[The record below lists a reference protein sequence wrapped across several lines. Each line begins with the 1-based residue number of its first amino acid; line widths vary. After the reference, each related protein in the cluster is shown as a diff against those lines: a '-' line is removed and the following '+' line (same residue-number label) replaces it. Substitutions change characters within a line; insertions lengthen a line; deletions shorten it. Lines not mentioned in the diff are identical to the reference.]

1 MARKESISRN
11 LKNNSGQNPEE
22 NQSDI
27 GKEEKKKKPD
37 FRKEITGIVLVG
49 LSVIVLLSLIW
60 GTFEFEKNLIGVVG
74 NFLFRGLF
82 TLMGLSSF
90 AFAAGLM
97 FISVSLIRN
106 QILRFQIYQILGT
119 ILLIT
124 GISSFINITIGG
136 LLIAGLK
143 IEGVIGYHLGSVLK
157 SLFGAIGGGVLSVV
171 FFMIGL
177 TLTTS
182 ISSVDIIRK
191 LFSFLK
197 KTFLFIFVKTDE
209 VLDKTL
215 PDGKDTQIEEK
226 KEDVKIIK
234 PEKTVIEVLKKNDEK
249 EKAEPLIVETI
260 VKEKKKEKPPKKKEE
275 KEEKISVS
283 DGEYVLPSSA
293 LLKMPPKNS
302 RKINEEELKEYARR
316 LEEKFKNFDID
327 SKVVN
332 IRPGPVITMYEMA
345 PGPGVKLSKI
355 LALSNDIAM
364 ALEATK
370 VRILAPI
377 PGKSVVGVE
386 VPNKEREGVYLREI
400 LEDKAFTD
408 SNKILPLA
416 IGKNSEGVPF
426 VVDLTKMPHL
436 LVAGATGAGK
446 SVSVNTMLMSI
457 LFKHRPD
464 DVKFILV
471 DPKVVE
477 LSIYE
482 GIPHL
487 MLPVV
492 TDPQKAAIALKWAVN
507 EMEKRYHKLAML
519 GVRDIINFNK
529 KADKILKGDEKIPEG
544 YEEMTGEPL
553 KRLEYIVLIVDEF
566 ADLMMVAPKDVE
578 SCVTRLSQMAR
589 AVGIHLILATQR
601 PSTDVISGIIKAN
614 FPARISFRVASQI
627 DSRTILD
634 SQGAE
639 ALLGMG
645 DMLVYLPGASNRL
658 ERVHGAYVDEE
669 EIKEVVKFLKSQGAP
684 VYKDEILEVE
694 EVQESSDGSGSED
707 ERLYQEAVNIVKTT
721 RNASISMLQRR
732 LNIGFNR
739 AARMV
744 EQMEKEGIVGPAN
757 GSKPRQVLI

>member
-1 MARKESISRN
+1 MPEKDKENKR
-11 LKNNSGQNPEE
+11 EE
-22 NQSDI
+22 RLDY
-27 GKEEKKKKPD
+27 K
-37 FRKEITGIVLVG
+37 KEISGI
-49 LSVIVLLSLIW
+49 LLLGISLIMFISLLW
-60 GTFEFEKNLIGVVG
+60 GSFEFKDNLIGVVG
-74 NFLFRGLF
+74 NYLFRSLF
-82 TLMGLSSF
+82 YLMGLSSF
-90 AFAAGLM
+90 ALAFGLI
-97 FISVSLIRN
+97 FVSISLMRN
-106 QILRFQIYQILGT
+106 QMARFQIFQIVGT
-119 ILLIT
+119 ILLI
-124 GISSFINITIGG
+124 IAVSAFLNITIGG
-136 LLIAGLK
+136 LFIAGLK
-143 IEGVIGYHLGSVLK
+143 IEGILGFYIGGWLGR
-157 SLFGAIGGGVLSVV
+157 LFGALGGGIITVLL
-171 FFMIGL
+171 FLIGL
-177 TLTTS
+177 TLTTN
-182 ISSVDIIRK
+182 ISSVEILKRIYG
-191 LFSFLK
+191 FLK
-197 KTFLFIFVKTDE
+197 SVFAFVFKKTDG
-209 VLDKTL
+209 VLDKTV
-215 PDGKDTQIEEK
+215 PEIEEEK
-226 KEDVKIIK
+226 DVKIETA
-234 PEKTVIEVLKKNDEK
+234 PEKKTVIEVVKRGE
-249 EKAEPLIVETI
+249 ERGEPKIVEPPAK
-260 VKEKKKEKPPKKKEE
+260 KEKKKDKETRKEKTE

-283 DGEYVLPSSA
+283 DGEFVLPSTS

-302 RKINEEELKEYARR
+302 RKINEDELKEYARR
-316 LEEKFKNFDID
+316 LEEKFRNFGIE

-386 VPNKEREGVYLREI
+386 VPNKERETVFLREI

-408 SNKILPLA
+408 SNKIIPLA
-416 IGKNSEGVPF
+416 IGKNSEGNPF

-457 LFKHRPD
+457 LYKHSPD

-487 MLPVV
+487 LLPVV
-492 TDPQKAAIALKWAVN
+492 TDPQKAAVALKWAVN
-507 EMEKRYHKLAML
+507 EMEKRYHQLAML

-529 KADKILKGDEKIPEG
+529 KADRILKGDENIPEG
-544 YEEMTGEPL
+544 YEEVTGEPL

-658 ERVHGAYVDEE
+658 DRVHGAYVDEE

-684 VYKDEILEVE
+684 VYKEEILNVE
-694 EVQESSDGSGSED
+694 EVPEDVDAGGSED
-707 ERLYQEAVNIVKTT
+707 EKLYLEAVNIVKST

-732 LNIGFNR
+732 LGIGFNR
-739 AARMV
+739 AAKLV
-744 EQMEKEGIVGPAN
+744 EQMEKDGIVGPPN
-757 GSKPRQVLI
+757 GSKPRQVLV

>member
-1 MARKESISRN
+1 MPEKEKEN
-11 LKNNSGQNPEE
+11 KNQERL
-22 NQSDI
+22 DY
-27 GKEEKKKKPD
+27 K
-37 FRKEITGIVLVG
+37 KEIMGILLLG
-49 LSVIVLLSLIW
+49 ISIIVTLSLIW
-60 GTFEFEKNLIGVVG
+60 GVFGFKSNLIGVVG
-74 NFLFRGLF
+74 SFLFKSLF
-82 TLMGLSSF
+82 YLMGLSSF
-90 AFAAGLM
+90 ALAFGLI
-97 FISVSLIRN
+97 FLSVSLIRN
-106 QILRFQIYQILGT
+106 QMLRFQVYQIIGT
-119 ILLIT
+119 LLLI
-124 GISSFINITIGG
+124 GAVSSFLYITVGG
-136 LLIAGLK
+136 LQIAGLK
-143 IEGVIGYHLGSVLK
+143 IEGIVGYYTGGWFVK
-157 SLFGAIGGGVLSVV
+157 LFGFIGGGIVSLLM
-171 FFMIGL
+171 FLMGL
-177 TLTTS
+177 TLTTN
-182 ISSVDIIRK
+182 ISSIDLIKRIGGLVK
-191 LFSFLK
+191 SVFAFLFK
-197 KTFLFIFVKTDE
+197 KTDA

-215 PDGKDTQIEEK
+215 PNIEAERETEIVQAEEK
-226 KEDVKIIK
+226 R
-234 PEKTVIEVLKKNDEK
+234 PVIEVVKRGE
-249 EKAEPLIVETI
+249 ERSEPSIIEPPV
-260 VKEKKKEKPPKKKEE
+260 KKERKKEPKKKTEQEEREE
-275 KEEKISVS
+275 KVSVS
-283 DGEYVLPSSA
+283 DGEFVLPPIS
-293 LLKMPPKNS
+293 LLKMPPKS
-302 RKINEEELKEYARR
+302 SKKINEDELKEYARR
-316 LEEKFKNFDID
+316 LEEKFRNFGIE

-386 VPNKEREGVYLREI
+386 VPNKERETVFLREI

-408 SNKILPLA
+408 SNKIIPLA
-416 IGKNSEGVPF
+416 IGKNSEGSPF
-426 VVDLTKMPHL
+426 VIDLTKMPHL

-457 LFKHRPD
+457 LYKHSPD

-487 MLPVV
+487 LLPVV
-492 TDPQKAAIALKWAVN
+492 TDPQKAAVALKWAVN
-507 EMEKRYHKLAML
+507 EMEKRYHQLAML

-529 KADKILKGDEKIPEG
+529 KVDKILKGDENIPEG
-544 YEEMTGEPL
+544 YEEVTGEPL

-639 ALLGMG
+639 TLLGMG
-645 DMLVYLPGASNRL
+645 DMLVYLPGASSRL

-669 EIKEVVKFLKSQGAP
+669 EIKEVVKFLRSQGAP
-684 VYKDEILEVE
+684 SYKEEILNVE
-694 EVQESSDGSGSED
+694 DVPEGAEEGGGGGD
-707 ERLYQEAVNIVKTT
+707 ERLYQEAVNIVKST

-732 LNIGFNR
+732 LGIGFNR
-739 AARMV
+739 AARLI
-744 EQMEKEGIVGPAN
+744 EQMEKDGIVGPPN
-757 GSKPRQVLI
+757 GSKPRQVLV

>member
-1 MARKESISRN
+1 MPEKEKEN
-11 LKNNSGQNPEE
+11 KNQERL
-22 NQSDI
+22 DY
-27 GKEEKKKKPD
+27 K
-37 FRKEITGIVLVG
+37 KEIMGILLLG
-49 LSVIVLLSLIW
+49 ISIIVTLSLIW
-60 GTFEFEKNLIGVVG
+60 GVFGFKSNLIGVVG
-74 NFLFRGLF
+74 SFLFKSLF
-82 TLMGLSSF
+82 YLMGLSSF
-90 AFAAGLM
+90 ALAFGLI
-97 FISVSLIRN
+97 FLSVSLIRN
-106 QILRFQIYQILGT
+106 QMLRFQVYQIIGT
-119 ILLIT
+119 LLLI
-124 GISSFINITIGG
+124 GAVSSFLYITVGG

-143 IEGVIGYHLGSVLK
+143 IEGIVGYYTGGWFVK
-157 SLFGAIGGGVLSVV
+157 LFGFIGGGIVSLLM
-171 FFMIGL
+171 FLMGL
-177 TLTTS
+177 TLTTN
-182 ISSVDIIRK
+182 ISSIDLIKRIGGLVK
-191 LFSFLK
+191 SVFAFLFK
-197 KTFLFIFVKTDE
+197 KTDA

-215 PDGKDTQIEEK
+215 PNIEAERETEIVQAEEK
-226 KEDVKIIK
+226 R
-234 PEKTVIEVLKKNDEK
+234 PVIEVVKRGE
-249 EKAEPLIVETI
+249 ERGEPSIIEPPV
-260 VKEKKKEKPPKKKEE
+260 KKERKKEPKKKTEQEEREE
-275 KEEKISVS
+275 KVSVS
-283 DGEYVLPSSA
+283 DGEFVLPPIS
-293 LLKMPPKNS
+293 LLKMPPKS
-302 RKINEEELKEYARR
+302 SKKINEDELKEYARR
-316 LEEKFKNFDID
+316 LEEKFRNFGIE

-386 VPNKEREGVYLREI
+386 VPNKERETVFLREI

-408 SNKILPLA
+408 SNKIIPLA
-416 IGKNSEGVPF
+416 IGKNSEGSPF
-426 VVDLTKMPHL
+426 VIDLTKMPHL

-457 LFKHRPD
+457 LYKHSPD

-487 MLPVV
+487 LLPVV
-492 TDPQKAAIALKWAVN
+492 TDPQKAAVALKWAVN
-507 EMEKRYHKLAML
+507 EMEKRYHQLAML

-529 KADKILKGDEKIPEG
+529 KVDKILKGDENIPEG
-544 YEEMTGEPL
+544 YEEVTGEPL

-639 ALLGMG
+639 TLLGMG
-645 DMLVYLPGASNRL
+645 DMLVYLPGASSRL

-669 EIKEVVKFLKSQGAP
+669 EIKEVVKFLRSQGAP
-684 VYKDEILEVE
+684 SYKEEILNVE
-694 EVQESSDGSGSED
+694 DVPDGAEEGGGGGD
-707 ERLYQEAVNIVKTT
+707 ERLYQEAVNIVKST

-732 LNIGFNR
+732 LGIGFNR
-739 AARMV
+739 AARLI
-744 EQMEKEGIVGPAN
+744 EQMEKDGIVGPPN
-757 GSKPRQVLI
+757 GSKPRQVLV

>member
-1 MARKESISRN
+1 MPEKEKEN
-11 LKNNSGQNPEE
+11 KNQERL
-22 NQSDI
+22 DY
-27 GKEEKKKKPD
+27 K
-37 FRKEITGIVLVG
+37 KEIMGILLLG
-49 LSVIVLLSLIW
+49 ISIIVTLSLIW
-60 GTFEFEKNLIGVVG
+60 GVFGFKSNLIGVVG
-74 NFLFRGLF
+74 SFLFKSLF
-82 TLMGLSSF
+82 YLMGLSSF
-90 AFAAGLM
+90 ALAFGLI
-97 FISVSLIRN
+97 FLSVSLIRN
-106 QILRFQIYQILGT
+106 QMLRFQVYQIIGT
-119 ILLIT
+119 LLLI
-124 GISSFINITIGG
+124 GAVSSFLYITVGG

-143 IEGVIGYHLGSVLK
+143 IEGIVGYYTGGWFVK
-157 SLFGAIGGGVLSVV
+157 LFGFIGGGIVSLLM
-171 FFMIGL
+171 FLIGL
-177 TLTTS
+177 TLTTN
-182 ISSVDIIRK
+182 ISSIDLIKRIGGLVK
-191 LFSFLK
+191 SVFAFMFK
-197 KTFLFIFVKTDE
+197 KTDA

-215 PDGKDTQIEEK
+215 PNIEAEREPEIVQAEEK
-226 KEDVKIIK
+226 R
-234 PEKTVIEVLKKNDEK
+234 PVIEVVKRGE
-249 EKAEPLIVETI
+249 ERGEPSIIEPPV
-260 VKEKKKEKPPKKKEE
+260 KKERKKEPKKKTEQEEREE
-275 KEEKISVS
+275 KVSVS
-283 DGEYVLPSSA
+283 DGEFVLPPIS
-293 LLKMPPKNS
+293 LLKMPPKS
-302 RKINEEELKEYARR
+302 SKKINEDELKEYARR
-316 LEEKFKNFDID
+316 LEEKFRNFGIE

-386 VPNKEREGVYLREI
+386 VPNKERETVFLREI
-400 LEDKAFTD
+400 LEDKAFID
-408 SNKILPLA
+408 SNKIIPLA
-416 IGKNSEGVPF
+416 IGKNSEGSPF
-426 VVDLTKMPHL
+426 VIDLTKMPHL

-457 LFKHRPD
+457 LFKHSPD

-487 MLPVV
+487 LLPVV
-492 TDPQKAAIALKWAVN
+492 TDPQKAAVALKWAVN
-507 EMEKRYHKLAML
+507 EMEKRYHQLAML

-529 KADKILKGDEKIPEG
+529 KVDKILKGDENIPEG
-544 YEEMTGEPL
+544 YEEVTGEPL

-639 ALLGMG
+639 TLLGMG
-645 DMLVYLPGASNRL
+645 DMLVYLPGASSRL

-669 EIKEVVKFLKSQGAP
+669 EIKEVVKFLRSQGAP
-684 VYKDEILEVE
+684 SYKEEILNVE
-694 EVQESSDGSGSED
+694 DVPDGAEEGGGGGD
-707 ERLYQEAVNIVKTT
+707 ERLYQEAVNIVKST

-732 LNIGFNR
+732 LGIGFNR
-739 AARMV
+739 AARLI
-744 EQMEKEGIVGPAN
+744 EQMEKDGIVGPPN
-757 GSKPRQVLI
+757 GSKPRQVLV

>member
-1 MARKESISRN
+1 MASNENSKENSREIPKESV
-11 LKNNSGQNPEE
+11 
-22 NQSDI
+22 
-27 GKEEKKKKPD
+27 KEPKKQRPD
-37 FRKEITGIVLVG
+37 FKKEITGIVLAG
-49 LSVIVLLSLIW
+49 ISVIFLLSLIW
-60 GTFEFEKNLIGVVG
+60 GTFEFEQNLIGVAG
-74 NFLFRGLF
+74 NFLFRSIFSL
-82 TLMGLSSF
+82 LGLSSF
-90 AFAAGLM
+90 AMAAGLM
-97 FISVSLIRN
+97 FISFSLIRN
-106 QILRFQIYQILGT
+106 QILRFQIYQIIGT
-119 ILLIT
+119 VLLIT
-124 GISSFINITIGG
+124 GISAFIHIAANGF
-136 LLIAGLK
+136 LIAGLK
-143 IEGVIGYHLGSVLK
+143 IEGIAGYYLGRFVK
-157 SLFGAIGGGVLSVV
+157 SLFGAIGGGVISVV
-171 FFMIGL
+171 LFMTGL

-182 ISSVDIIRK
+182 ISSVDIMVSV
-191 LFSFLK
+191 FSFLK
-197 KTFLFIFVKTDE
+197 KVFLFLFRKTDE
-209 VLDKTL
+209 ALDKTI
-215 PDGKDTQIEEK
+215 PDNEAGKSDKNMEE
-226 KEDVKIIK
+226 VKIIK
-234 PEKTVIEVLKKNDEK
+234 PEKPAIEVVKKDDEV
-249 EKAEPLIVETI
+249 KAEPRITKTPALS
-260 VKEKKKEKPPKKKEE
+260 EKKKEKTQKKKEE
-275 KEEKISVS
+275 KDEKISVS
-283 DGEYVLPSSA
+283 DGEYILPSTS
-293 LLKMPPKNS
+293 LLKATPRNA

-316 LEEKFKNFDID
+316 LEEKFRNFDIE
-327 SKVVN
+327 SRVVN

-386 VPNKEREGVYLREI
+386 VPNREREGVFLREI

-416 IGKNSEGVPF
+416 IGKNSEGAPF

-457 LFKHRPD
+457 LFKHHPD
-464 DVKFILV
+464 EVKFILV

-519 GVRDIINFNK
+519 GVRDIVNFNK

-553 KRLEYIVLIVDEF
+553 KKLEYIVLIVDEF

-669 EIKEVVKFLKSQGAP
+669 EIKEVVKFLKSQGSP
-684 VYKDEILEVE
+684 VYKEEILEVE
-694 EVQESSDGSGSED
+694 EVTENSEGSGSED

-739 AARMV
+739 AARLV
-744 EQMEKEGIVGPAN
+744 EQMEREGIVGPAN

>member
-1 MARKESISRN
+1 MSSKS
-11 LKNNSGQNPEE
+11 NSTKAQEEEVKKQKGQEFNC
-22 NQSDI
+22 
-27 GKEEKKKKPD
+27 K
-37 FRKEITGIVLVG
+37 KEIIGIALIG
-49 LSVIVLLSLIW
+49 ISVILLLSLTG
-60 GTFEFEKNLIGVVG
+60 GTFGFESSFVGSVG
-74 NFLFRGLF
+74 NFLFKNVF
-82 TLMGLSSF
+82 M
-90 AFAAGLM
+90 
-97 FISVSLIRN
+97 
-106 QILRFQIYQILGT
+106 
-119 ILLIT
+119 IT
-124 GISSFINITIGG
+124 GISSFALAIGLFIISISLIRNQLLKFQLYQIIGTILLIIGLSAFVNLVFGGSLISGLRIEGVVGYYCGG
-136 LLIAGLK
+136 LLK
-143 IEGVIGYHLGSVLK
+143 SFFGS
-157 SLFGAIGGGVLSVV
+157 IGGSIVSLILL
-171 FFMIGL
+171 MMGL

-182 ISSVDIIRK
+182 ISSLSIIVG
-191 LFSFLK
+191 LFSFFK
-197 KTFLFIFVKTDE
+197 RIFSFIVKKTDE
-209 VLDKTL
+209 VLDKAL
-215 PDGKDTQIEEK
+215 PEINSEKGKGT
-226 KEDVKIIK
+226 EDSFKIIK
-234 PEKTVIEVLKKNDEK
+234 NDK
-249 EKAEPLIVETI
+249 PAVEI
-260 VKEKKKEKPPKKKEE
+260 VKNSANEIRSEPQIIETAAVKERKRDKSQKRKEE
-275 KEEKISVS
+275 REVSISAS
-283 DGEYVLPSSA
+283 DSGEYILPSTS
-293 LLKMPPKNS
+293 LLKMPPKS
-302 RKINEEELKEYARR
+302 AKKINEEDLKEYARR
-316 LEEKFKNFDID
+316 LEEKFRTFGIE

-345 PGPGVKLSKI
+345 PAPGVKLSKI
-355 LALSNDIAM
+355 VALSNDIAM

-386 VPNKEREGVYLREI
+386 VPNKERENVFLREI
-400 LEDKAFTD
+400 LEDRAFTD
-408 SNKILPLA
+408 SNKVLPLA
-416 IGKNSEGVPF
+416 IGKNSEGLPF

-446 SVSVNTMLMSI
+446 SVSINTMLMSI
-457 LFKHRPD
+457 LFKHYPD
-464 DVKFILV
+464 SVKLILV

-529 KADKILKGDEKIPEG
+529 KAEKIIKGDEKMPEG
-544 YEEMTGEPL
+544 YEEMTGEKL
-553 KRLEYIVLIVDEF
+553 KRLEYIIVIVDEF

-639 ALLGMG
+639 SLLGMG
-645 DMLVYLPGASNRL
+645 DMLVYLPGASSRL
-658 ERVHGAYVDEE
+658 ERVHGAYVDEDD
-669 EIKEVVKFLKSQGAP
+669 IKEVVKFLKSQGVP
-684 VYKDEILEVE
+684 IYKEEILDVE
-694 EVQESSDGSGSED
+694 EVPDISDAMGSED
-707 ERLYQEAVNIVKTT
+707 QKLYQEAVNIVKTT

-739 AARMV
+739 AARLI
-744 EQMEKEGIVGPAN
+744 EQMEKDGIVGPAN

>member
-1 MARKESISRN
+1 MPEKEKEN
-11 LKNNSGQNPEE
+11 KNQERL
-22 NQSDI
+22 DY
-27 GKEEKKKKPD
+27 K
-37 FRKEITGIVLVG
+37 KEIMGILLLG
-49 LSVIVLLSLIW
+49 ISIIVTLSLIW
-60 GTFEFEKNLIGVVG
+60 GVFGFKSNLIGVVG
-74 NFLFRGLF
+74 SFLFKSLF
-82 TLMGLSSF
+82 YLMGLSSF
-90 AFAAGLM
+90 ALAFGLI
-97 FISVSLIRN
+97 FLSVSLIRN
-106 QILRFQIYQILGT
+106 QMLRFQVYQIIGT
-119 ILLIT
+119 LLLIEAV
-124 GISSFINITIGG
+124 SSFLYITVGG

-143 IEGVIGYHLGSVLK
+143 IEGIVGYYTGGWFVK
-157 SLFGAIGGGVLSVV
+157 LFGFIGGGIVSLLM
-171 FFMIGL
+171 FLMGL
-177 TLTTS
+177 TLTTN
-182 ISSVDIIRK
+182 ISSIDLIKRIGGLVK
-191 LFSFLK
+191 SVFAFLFK
-197 KTFLFIFVKTDE
+197 KTDA

-215 PDGKDTQIEEK
+215 PNIEAEREPEIAQAEEK
-226 KEDVKIIK
+226 R
-234 PEKTVIEVLKKNDEK
+234 PVIEVVKRGE
-249 EKAEPLIVETI
+249 ERSEPSIIEPPV
-260 VKEKKKEKPPKKKEE
+260 KKERKKEPKKKTEQEEREE
-275 KEEKISVS
+275 KVSVS
-283 DGEYVLPSSA
+283 DGEFILPPIS
-293 LLKMPPKNS
+293 LLKMPPKS
-302 RKINEEELKEYARR
+302 SKKINEDELKEYARR
-316 LEEKFKNFDID
+316 LEEKFRNFGIE

-386 VPNKEREGVYLREI
+386 VPNKERETVFLREI

-408 SNKILPLA
+408 SNKIIPLA
-416 IGKNSEGVPF
+416 IGKNSEGSPF
-426 VVDLTKMPHL
+426 VIDLTKMPHL

-457 LFKHRPD
+457 LYKHSPD

-487 MLPVV
+487 LLPVV
-492 TDPQKAAIALKWAVN
+492 TDPQKAAVALKWAVN
-507 EMEKRYHKLAML
+507 EMEKRYHQLAML

-529 KADKILKGDEKIPEG
+529 KVDKILKGDENIPEG
-544 YEEMTGEPL
+544 YEEVTGEPL

-639 ALLGMG
+639 TLLGMG
-645 DMLVYLPGASNRL
+645 DMLVYLPGASSRL

-669 EIKEVVKFLKSQGAP
+669 EIKEVVKFLRSQGAP
-684 VYKDEILEVE
+684 SYKEEILNVEDVPEGVE
-694 EVQESSDGSGSED
+694 EGGGGGD
-707 ERLYQEAVNIVKTT
+707 ERLYQEAVNIVKST

-732 LNIGFNR
+732 LGIGFNR
-739 AARMV
+739 AARLI
-744 EQMEKEGIVGPAN
+744 EQMEKDGIVGPPN
-757 GSKPRQVLI
+757 GSKPRQVLV

>member
-1 MARKESISRN
+1 VFGFGS
-11 LKNNSGQNPEE
+11 
-22 NQSDI
+22 
-27 GKEEKKKKPD
+27 
-37 FRKEITGIVLVG
+37 
-49 LSVIVLLSLIW
+49 
-60 GTFEFEKNLIGVVG
+60 NLIGVVG
-74 NFLFRGLF
+74 SFLFKSLF
-82 TLMGLSSF
+82 YLMGLSSF
-90 AFAAGLM
+90 ALAFGLI
-97 FISVSLIRN
+97 FLSVSLIRN
-106 QILRFQIYQILGT
+106 QMLRFQVYQIIGT
-119 ILLIT
+119 LLLI
-124 GISSFINITIGG
+124 GAVSSFLYITVGG

-143 IEGVIGYHLGSVLK
+143 IEGIVGYYTGGWFVK
-157 SLFGAIGGGVLSVV
+157 LFGFIGGGIVSLLM
-171 FFMIGL
+171 FLIGL
-177 TLTTS
+177 TLTTN
-182 ISSVDIIRK
+182 ISSIDLIKRIGGLLKSVFAF
-191 LFSFLK
+191 LFK
-197 KTFLFIFVKTDE
+197 KTDA

-215 PDGKDTQIEEK
+215 PNIEAEREPEIAQAEEK
-226 KEDVKIIK
+226 R
-234 PEKTVIEVLKKNDEK
+234 PVIEVVKRGE
-249 EKAEPLIVETI
+249 ERGEPSIIEPPV
-260 VKEKKKEKPPKKKEE
+260 KKERKKEPKKKTEQEEREE
-275 KEEKISVS
+275 KVSVS
-283 DGEYVLPSSA
+283 DGEFVLPPTS
-293 LLKMPPKNS
+293 LLKMPPKS
-302 RKINEEELKEYARR
+302 SKKINEEELKEYARR
-316 LEEKFKNFDID
+316 LEEKFRNFGIE
-327 SKVVN
+327 SRVVN

-345 PGPGVKLSKI
+345 PAPGVKLSKI

-386 VPNKEREGVYLREI
+386 VPNKERETVFLREI

-408 SNKILPLA
+408 SNKIIPLA
-416 IGKNSEGVPF
+416 IGKNSEGSPF
-426 VVDLTKMPHL
+426 VIDLTKMPHL

-457 LFKHRPD
+457 LYKHSPD

-482 GIPHL
+482 GMPHL
-487 MLPVV
+487 LLPVV
-492 TDPQKAAIALKWAVN
+492 TDPQKAAVALKWAVN
-507 EMEKRYHKLAML
+507 EMEKRYHQLAML

-529 KADKILKGDEKIPEG
+529 KVDKILKGDENIPDG
-544 YEEMTGEPL
+544 YEEVTGEPL

-639 ALLGMG
+639 TLLGMG
-645 DMLVYLPGASNRL
+645 DMLVYLPGASSRL

-669 EIKEVVKFLKSQGAP
+669 EIKEVVKFLRSQGAP
-684 VYKDEILEVE
+684 SYKEEILNVE
-694 EVQESSDGSGSED
+694 DVPEGAEEGGGGGD
-707 ERLYQEAVNIVKTT
+707 ERLYQEAVNIVKST

-732 LNIGFNR
+732 LGIGFNR
-739 AARMV
+739 AARLI
-744 EQMEKEGIVGPAN
+744 EQMEKDGIVGPPN
-757 GSKPRQVLI
+757 GSKPRQVLV

>member
-1 MARKESISRN
+1 MSDKIE
-11 LKNNSGQNPEE
+11 KNRSL
-22 NQSDI
+22 DI
-27 GKEEKKKKPD
+27 K
-37 FRKEITGIVLVG
+37 KEIFGILLFG
-49 LSVIVLLSLIW
+49 FSIISLLSIIW
-60 GTFEFEKNLIGVVG
+60 GTFEFKANLVG
-74 NFLFRGLF
+74 TAGSFIFRGLF
-82 TLMGLSSF
+82 SLMGLASF
-90 AFAAGLM
+90 ALVAGMM

-106 QILRFQIYQILGT
+106 QTVKFQIYQVIGT
-119 ILLIT
+119 ILLIVSM
-124 GISSFINITIGG
+124 SSFINIVMGG
-136 LLIAGLK
+136 LLIAGIK
-143 IEGVIGYHLGSVLK
+143 IEGIIGFYTGK
-157 SLFGAIGGGVLSVV
+157 AIGSLFGAVGGVIVSILL
-171 FFMIGL
+171 FFIG
-177 TLTTS
+177 TTITAN
-182 ISSVDIIRK
+182 ISSVDLAVKIIGAIK
-191 LFSFLK
+191 TISVWLFK
-197 KTFLFIFVKTDE
+197 KGDE
-209 VLDKTL
+209 VLEKTL
-215 PDGKDTQIEEK
+215 PDPDKEKEVDAKIVKPIEEPAV
-226 KEDVKIIK
+226 EVVKDETPAQK
-234 PEKTVIEVLKKNDEK
+234 PGTKIAPEV
-249 EKAEPLIVETI
+249 
-260 VKEKKKEKPPKKKEE
+260 EKKKEKHKEKV

-283 DGEYVLPSSA
+283 DGEFMLPSTS
-293 LLKMPPKNS
+293 LLKAPQKNA

-316 LEEKFKNFDID
+316 LEEKFRNFDIE

-345 PGPGVKLSKI
+345 PGPGVKLSRI

-386 VPNKEREGVYLREI
+386 VPNKERESVLLREI
-400 LEDKAFTD
+400 LEDKAFVD
-408 SNKILPLA
+408 SNKAIPLA
-416 IGKNSEGVPF
+416 IGKNSEGIPF

-457 LFKHRPD
+457 LYKHTPD

-477 LSIYE
+477 LSIYD

-487 MLPVV
+487 LLPVV
-492 TDPQKAAIALKWAVN
+492 TDPQKAAIALKWAVQ
-507 EMEKRYHKLAML
+507 EMEKRYHRLAML

-529 KADKILKGDEKIPEG
+529 KVEKILKGNEKLPEG
-544 YEEMTGEPL
+544 YEEMIGEPP

-639 ALLGMG
+639 TLLGMG
-645 DMLVYLPGASNRL
+645 DMLVYLPGASSRL

-669 EIKEVVKFLKSQGAP
+669 EIKEVVKFLKSQGTP
-684 VYKDEILEVE
+684 DYKDEILNVP
-694 EVQESSDGSGSED
+694 DGED
-707 ERLYQEAVNIVKTT
+707 TSQTDGDNADDDRLYLEAVNIVKTT
-721 RNASISMLQRR
+721 RNASISYLQRR
-732 LNIGFNR
+732 LSIGFNK
-739 AARMV
+739 AAKMIER
-744 EQMEKEGIVGPAN
+744 MEKDGIVSPPNA
-757 GSKPRQVLI
+757 SKQRQVLV

>member
-1 MARKESISRN
+1 MAHKENSKESFRERSRDT
-11 LKNNSGQNPEE
+11 P
-22 NQSDI
+22 
-27 GKEEKKKKPD
+27 KEEKRVDLDYK
-37 FRKEITGIVLVG
+37 KEIFGILLVG
-49 LSVIVLLSLIW
+49 ISIIVLLSLIW
-60 GTFEFEKNLIGVVG
+60 GTFELKKNLIGVVG
-74 NFLFRGLF
+74 NYIFKGLF
-82 TLMGLSSF
+82 SLMGLSSF
-90 AFAAGLM
+90 AFAIGLL
-97 FISVSLIRN
+97 FISISMIKN
-106 QILRFQIYQILGT
+106 QVLRFQIYQVIGT
-119 ILLIT
+119 ILLIIGVST
-124 GISSFINITIGG
+124 FINIIMGG
-136 LLIAGLK
+136 QIVAGLK
-143 IEGVIGYHLGSVLK
+143 IEGAAGYFLGGFLK
-157 SLFGAIGGGVLSVV
+157 SLFGSIGGGILSIIL
-171 FFMIGL
+171 FMIGV

-182 ISSVDIIRK
+182 ISSVDILLAIFSSIKR
-191 LFSFLK
+191 LFYWFFK
-197 KTFLFIFVKTDE
+197 KTDE
-209 VLDKTL
+209 ALDKTI
-215 PDGKDTQIEEK
+215 PDIEK
-226 KEDVKIIK
+226 KEEVKIVK
-234 PEKTVIEVLKKNDEK
+234 PENSSIEVIKKDELPPV
-249 EKAEPLIVETI
+249 EPRIIEPVNN
-260 VKEKKKEKPPKKKEE
+260 KKRPRQTQKKSEEE
-275 KEEKISVS
+275 KVSVL
-283 DGEYVLPSSA
+283 DGEYILPSTT
-293 LLKMPPKNS
+293 LLKMPPRNS
-302 RKINEEELKEYARR
+302 KRLNEEELKEYARR
-316 LEEKFKNFDID
+316 LEEKFRNFDIE

-377 PGKSVVGVE
+377 PGRSVVGVE

-400 LEDKAFTD
+400 LEDKTFTD

-416 IGKNSEGVPF
+416 IGKNSEGLPF
-426 VVDLTKMPHL
+426 VVDLTRMPHL

-446 SVSVNTMLMSI
+446 SVSINTMLMSI
-457 LFKHRPD
+457 LFKHHPD

-529 KADKILKGDEKIPEG
+529 KADKILKGEENLPEG
-544 YEEMTGEPL
+544 YEEMVGEPL

-645 DMLVYLPGASNRL
+645 DMLVYLPGSSSRL

-669 EIKEVVKFLKSQGAP
+669 EIKEVVKFLKSQGSP

-694 EVQESSDGSGSED
+694 EAQSNTDVAGSDD

-739 AARMV
+739 AARLV
-744 EQMEKEGIVGPAN
+744 EQMEKDGIVGPAN

>member
-1 MARKESISRN
+1 MAQKE
-11 LKNNSGQNPEE
+11 NSKVNSKVNSKEPPKENKREE
-22 NQSDI
+22 LNYT
-27 GKEEKKKKPD
+27 
-37 FRKEITGIVLVG
+37 KEIIGILIVG
-49 LSVIVLLSLIW
+49 ISIILLLSLIW
-60 GTFEFEKNLIGVVG
+60 GAFEFQKNLIGIVG
-74 NFLFRGLF
+74 NYLFKGLF
-82 TLMGLSSF
+82 LLMGLSSF
-90 AFAAGLM
+90 AFAIGLL
-97 FISVSLIRN
+97 FISISMIRR
-106 QILRFQIYQILGT
+106 QVLRFQIYQIIGT
-119 ILLIT
+119 ILLIV
-124 GISSFINITIGG
+124 GVSAFIHIIMGG

-143 IEGVIGYHLGSVLK
+143 IEGVVGYYLGSLLK
-157 SLFGAIGGGVLSVV
+157 SLFGAIGGGILSVV
-171 FFMIGL
+171 LFMMGI
-177 TLTTS
+177 TLTTN
-182 ISSVDIIRK
+182 ISSVDILMTSFSYIK
-191 LFSFLK
+191 KFLYWLFK
-197 KTFLFIFVKTDE
+197 KTDN
-209 VLDKTL
+209 VLDKTI
-215 PDGKDTQIEEK
+215 PDAEKEEEIK
-226 KEDVKIIK
+226 IVKPDK
-234 PEKTVIEVLKKNDEK
+234 QNIEVVKKDELPVV
-249 EKAEPLIVETI
+249 EPVIIESS
-260 VKEKKKEKPPKKKEE
+260 VKEKPARTPRKPKEE

-283 DGEYVLPSSA
+283 DGEYILPSTS
-293 LLKMPPKNS
+293 LLKMPPKS
-302 RKINEEELKEYARR
+302 AKKLNEEELKEYARR
-316 LEEKFKNFDID
+316 LEEKFRNFDIE

-416 IGKNSEGVPF
+416 IGKNSEGLPF

-457 LFKHRPD
+457 LFKHHPD
-464 DVKFILV
+464 NVKFILV

-507 EMEKRYHKLAML
+507 EMETRYHKLAML
-519 GVRDIINFNK
+519 GVRDIVNFNK
-529 KADKILKGDEKIPEG
+529 KADKILKGEEKIPEG
-544 YEEMTGEPL
+544 YEEIVGEPL

-645 DMLVYLPGASNRL
+645 DMLVYLPGASSRL

-694 EVQESSDGSGSED
+694 EAQSNTDMAGSDD
-707 ERLYQEAVNIVKTT
+707 ERLYMEAVNIVKNT

-739 AARMV
+739 AARLV

>member
-1 MARKESISRN
+1 MAHKGSHSKKLEETTQENSKDSSKEGI
-11 LKNNSGQNPEE
+11 K
-22 NQSDI
+22 
-27 GKEEKKKKPD
+27 GKRLDYK
-37 FRKEITGIVLVG
+37 KEIIGIVLIGV
-49 LSVIVLLSLIW
+49 SVIVLISLIW

-74 NFLFRGLF
+74 NLVFRGLF
-82 TLMGLSSF
+82 LLMGLSSF
-90 AFAAGLM
+90 ALVVGLF
-97 FISVSLIRN
+97 FISISLIKG
-106 QILRFQIYQILGT
+106 QTLRFQIYQVIGT
-119 ILLIT
+119 ILLIVS
-124 GISSFINITIGG
+124 ISSFMGLSIGG
-136 LLIAGLK
+136 LLISGLK
-143 IEGVIGYHLGSVLK
+143 IEGLIGYYIGNILR
-157 SLFGAIGGGVLSVV
+157 SLFGSLGGIIISIILL
-171 FFMIGL
+171 MLGL
-177 TLTTS
+177 TLATN
-182 ISSVDIIRK
+182 ISSVDIVIT
-191 LFSFLK
+191 LFSFFK
-197 KTFLFIFVKTDE
+197 RIFRFIIKTMDN

-215 PDGKDTQIEEK
+215 PDDNNVQDNKDEI
-226 KEDVKIIK
+226 KIIK
-234 PEKTVIEVLKKNDEK
+234 SPQEPIIEIIKREEG
-249 EKAEPLIVETI
+249 EKAVEPQIIEPV
-260 VKEKKKEKPPKKKEE
+260 VKDKKREKMPKKR
-275 KEEKISVS
+275 EEKISII
-283 DGEYVLPSSA
+283 DGEYTLPSTS
-293 LLKMPPKNS
+293 LLKLPPKS
-302 RKINEEELKEYARR
+302 SKKINEEELKEYARR
-316 LEEKFKNFDID
+316 LEEKFRNFGIE

-355 LALSNDIAM
+355 VALSNDIAM

-400 LEDKAFTD
+400 LEDKAFID

-416 IGKNSEGVPF
+416 IGKNSEGMPF
-426 VVDLTKMPHL
+426 VIDLAKMPHL

-457 LFKHRPD
+457 LFKHRPE

-477 LSIYE
+477 LSVYD

-492 TDPQKAAIALKWAVN
+492 TDPQKAARALKWAVD
-507 EMEKRYHKLAML
+507 EMEKRYNKLATL
-519 GVRDIINFNK
+519 GVRDITNFNK
-529 KADKILKGDEKIPEG
+529 KVEKILKGDEKIPEG

-553 KRLEYIVLIVDEF
+553 KKLEYIVLVVDEF

-669 EIKEVVKFLKSQGAP
+669 EIKEVVKYLKSQGAP
-684 VYKDEILEVE
+684 VYKDEILDVE
-694 EVQESSDGSGSED
+694 EVQENTDGSSSED

-739 AARMV
+739 AARLV